1 MSGRIGELNPRA
13 RPAQQLMELLW
24 AEEDDTPACAPIYTF
39 TSRLLILGYVSRA
52 LGEPLVHLTHRGR
65 EVAKV
70 LSQSTEGRL
79 YKAQLTLKEA
89 RPDGGAPT

>member
-24 AEEDDTPACAPIYTF
+24 AEEDDAPASAPIYPF
-39 TSRLLILGYVSRA
+39 TSRLLILGYVSRII
-52 LGEPLVHLTHRGR
+52 GESMVHLTHRGR

-70 LSQSTEGRL
+70 LSQSTEGQL
-79 YKAQLTLKEA
+79 YKAQITPKDA
-89 RPDGGAPT
+89 RPDGGVPT